1 MPFTKDDRVKMFQ
14 RMGAVAAV
22 IALILIFLIE
32 SGIAKDENLQLAN
45 FGLTAMIVVLAVAL
59 GGSMISKWK

>member
-1 MPFTKDDRVKMFQ
+1 MFQ